1 MKRIEVIVPDPSKS
15 RVIRA
20 LEEMNLHYTHYDT
33 KGRGKTQPS
42 VVEVGRGTSTLSE
55 EYTENVTIMDVVSD
69 AIVDKV
75 VEKISNSIHD
85 SEGIIFVYEVK
96 DAIDIRTKKHGDSVL

>member
-1 MKRIEVIVPDPSKS
+1 MKRIEVIIPDTNKS
-15 RVIRA
+15 RVIRT
-20 LEEMNLHYTHYDT
+20 LEEMNLHHTHYNT

-42 VVEVGRGTSTLSE
+42 VVEIGRGTGTVSE
-55 EYTENVTIMDVVSD
+55 EYTENVTVMTVVTD
-69 AIVDKV
+69 AIADKV
-75 VEKISNSIHD
+75 VEKVSESAGG